1 MSIDEFV
8 KNYEGKQVDYDK
20 AFGSQCVDLFRQ
32 YSKEVL
38 QIGEH
43 TGAVVGGK
51 DLYLNYDNMPLM
63 KKYFDKVYTP
73 QKGDIVIFD
82 GTSGNKYGHVALVI
96 YASRKTLVVFE
107 QDGFNQSKGAY
118 LKLRTFENVLGFL
131 RKKDGEE
138 FECGK
143 E

>member
-1 MSIDEFV
+1 MTFDEFI
-8 KNYEGKQVDYDK
+8 KNYEGKQVDYDN

-51 DLYLNYDNMPLM
+51 DLYLNFDNMPLM
-63 KKYFDKVYTP
+63 KKHFQKVYTP
-73 QKGDIVIFD
+73 HKGDIVVFN
-82 GTSGNKYGHVALVI
+82 GTRTNKYGHVALVV
-96 YASRKTLVVFE
+96 YASRKTIVVFE

-118 LKLRTFENVLGFL
+118 FNLKTFENVLGFL
-131 RKKDGEE
+131 R
-138 FECGK
+138 GK
-143 E
+143 